1 MQRKLFYYL
10 FLMLLLPMLVFAG
23 TKGKVKGKVTDLQSG
38 EPLIGANVI
47 VDGTSQ
53 GSSTDVNGEFQIQ
66 NLEAGVYVLRSSFI
80 GYQTVTISNVR
91 VNADLTTEMNF
102 QLPAEGI
109 SVGTITIFAPKP
121 LVNKDNTN
129 AVRVTTSED
138 ISAIPVRGVNNIV
151 GLTAGVVIKDNNV
164 FIRGGRLDEVGFYL
178 EGVSINNPM
187 TGGRAVSI
195 SQDALEEIQVQAGG
209 YTAEFGGANSGII
222 RQQFKSGGSQ
232 MKASAEYI
240 TDNVT
245 FKSKDNAFDGKRRL
259 GANWFGYNEMSA
271 VLSGPVFDQ
280 RFKFFGNFNYQYR
293 RDGNPQPYPGIN
305 LGQVVDNIKTNPDT
319 INLVIPAGAMPNS
332 QDQSYIYTGTFN
344 MDFTPVLLR
353 LSGTYT
359 NRNLD
364 AGNFNGLVQDFFN
377 TRVGK
382 IDQTNGTFN
391 LKATHVLSPSMFY
404 EISGGYFLQTSQTY
418 DPYLKD
424 NFWSYGDSVAN
435 AQAGI
440 VWQRSAKDLANSS
453 RNGRYVVPSDK
464 SILGFAFTGDGNIPA
479 NFAKFDRRGLNFS
492 GNLSWLIGK
501 SHSLKIGGE
510 FQQYTLRSWG
520 VGGQSTFA
528 GSLDRAITGGQDEA
542 AAKRSILRDNGI
554 NYYGYDIYGNEYN
567 GDGFDAPHK
576 PVFAAAYIQDKIE
589 YEDLV
594 LNLGLRYDYYDVDN
608 KMLKDAAFPDYSV
621 DRNTGELIAAGWEKV
636 PTFSELSPRLGFSFP
651 VTDKT
656 VFHAQYGKFVQQ
668 TRGLDM
674 YQGYLRTAWELKTGY
689 FFGSPVGKYI
699 KPTHTTQYELGFT
712 QQLTDFMSVDI
723 TGYYKDVK
731 DQVVFFQQGVLKDS
745 KFRAYNTLVNG
756 DFATTKGVELTFTM
770 RRYERLALNGT
781 LAFQDAQGTGSSPN
795 SNRGII
801 GAPLDGVTVFAPKY
815 IAPLDFNNALRANL
829 NLDYRFG
836 ENDGPALLHQF
847 GASLLLTYNSGHP
860 YTRGV
865 GGADLEGEARDR
877 RPVEPLN
884 SSITPSI
891 FQVDLRVD
899 KTISIFDKLSA
910 NIYVQVINL
919 FDTKNIENVFLRTGA
934 PDDDGFLSNPELGG
948 KLVQTNGEAYAQLYR
963 AINIDYSQQ
972 FQNAPFLQ
980 TAPNIYGAP
989 RQIRLGIRL
998 EY

>member
-1 MQRKLFYYL
+1 MQRNIFYYL
-10 FLMLLLPMLVFAG
+10 LFLCLLPALVFAG
-23 TKGKVKGKVTDLQSG
+23 TKGKIKGKVTDLQSG
-38 EPLIGANVI
+38 EPLIGANV
-47 VDGTSQ
+47 VVEGTSL
-53 GSSTDVNGEFQIQ
+53 GGASDVNGGFQVQ
-66 NLEAGVYVLRSSFI
+66 NLEAGVYNLRCSFI
-80 GYQTVTISNVR
+80 GYQTVNISNVR
-91 VNADLTTEMNF
+91 INADLTTEINF

-109 SVGTITIFAPKP
+109 SVGTITIVAPKP

-209 YTAEFGGANSGII
+209 YTAEFGGANSGIV
-222 RQQFKSGGSQ
+222 RQQFKSGGNQ
-232 MKASAEYI
+232 MKASVEYI
-240 TDNVT
+240 TDNLS
-245 FKSKDNAFDGKRRL
+245 FKSKDNAFDGKRTL
-259 GANWFGYNEMSA
+259 GSHWYGYNELSA
-271 VLSGPVFDQ
+271 VLSGPVLDQ

-293 RDGNPQPYPGIN
+293 RDANPQPYPGIN
-305 LGQVVDNIKTNPDT
+305 LGQVVDNIVNNPDT
-319 INLVIPAGAMPNS
+319 INMYIPAGAMPGN
-332 QDQSYIYTGTFN
+332 QDQSFTYTGTLN
-344 MDFTPVLLR
+344 MDFSPIMLR

-364 AGNFNGLVQDFFN
+364 ALRLNGLIQDYFN
-377 TRVGK
+377 TRIGK
-382 IDQTNGTFN
+382 IDQSNGTFN
-391 LKATHVLSPSMFY
+391 LKVTHVLSPSMFY
-404 EISGGYFLQTSQTY
+404 ELSGGYFLQTSEQY
-418 DPYLKD
+418 DPYLKKD
-424 NFWSYGDSVAN
+424 FWAYGDSAAN
-435 AQAGI
+435 AAVGI
-440 VWQRSAKDLANSS
+440 VWQRSAKDLANAA
-453 RNGRYVVPSDK
+453 RHGQYVEPTDK
-464 SILGFAFTGDGNIPA
+464 SILGFAFTGDGAIPT
-479 NFAKFDRRGLNFS
+479 NYTKFDRRGLNFN

-501 SHSLKIGGE
+501 THSVKIGGE
-510 FQQYTLRSWG
+510 FQQYTLRNWA
-520 VGGQSTFA
+520 VAGQSNFA
-528 GSLDRAITGGQDEA
+528 GSLARAIA
-542 AAKRSILRDNGI
+542 AGANETESKESILRDNGI
-554 NYYGYDIYGNEYN
+554 NYYGYDIFGNEYN
-567 GDGFDAPHK
+567 GSGFNAPHK
-576 PVFAAAYIQDKIE
+576 PIFAAAYVQDKIE

-608 KMLKDAAFPDYSV
+608 LMMKDPAFPDYSV
-621 DRNTGELIAAGWEKV
+621 NRETGELIESGWEKV
-636 PTFSELSPRLGFSFP
+636 PTFSEVSPRLGFSFP

-674 YQGYLRTAWELKTGY
+674 YQGYLRTAWEIKTGY
-689 FFGSPVGKYI
+689 FFGAPVGKYI
-699 KPTHTTQYELGFT
+699 KPTRTTQYELGFT
-712 QQLTDFMSVDI
+712 QQLTDFMSVDV

-731 DQVVFFQQGVLKDS
+731 DQVVFFQQTVLNGS
-745 KFRAYNTLVNG
+745 KFKAYNTLVNG

-770 RRYERLALNGT
+770 RRYERLAMNGT

-815 IAPLDFNNALRANL
+815 IAPLEFNNALRANL

-836 ENDGPALLHQF
+836 DNDGPAVLHQF
-847 GASLLLTYNSGHP
+847 GASLLLSYNSGHP

-884 SSITPSI
+884 SSTTPSI

-899 KTISIFDKLSA
+899 KTINLFDKLSA

-948 KLVQTNGEAYAQLYR
+948 KLVQSNGEAYAQLYR
-963 AINIDYSQQ
+963 AINIDYYQQ

>member
-1 MQRKLFYYL
+1 
-10 FLMLLLPMLVFAG
+10 MLVFAG

-53 GSSTDVNGEFQIQ
+53 GGASDVNGEFQVQ
-66 NLEAGVYVLRSSFI
+66 NLEAGVYTLRCSFI
-80 GYQTVTISNVR
+80 GYQTVTIENVR

-109 SVGTITIFAPKP
+109 SVGTITIIAPKP

-187 TGGRAVSI
+187 TGGRAVTI

-222 RQQFKSGGSQ
+222 RQQFKSGGTQ
-232 MKASAEYI
+232 MKASLEYI
-240 TDNVT
+240 TDNFT
-245 FKSKDNAFDGKRRL
+245 FKSKDNAFDGKKRL
-259 GANWFGYNEMSA
+259 GSYWYGYNEMSA

-293 RDGNPQPYPGIN
+293 RDANPQDYPGIN
-305 LGQVVDNIKTNPDT
+305 LGEVVDNIKTNPDS
-319 INLVIPAGAMPNS
+319 INLVVPAGAMHGN
-332 QDQSYIYTGTFN
+332 QDESYTYTGTFN
-344 MDFTPVLLR
+344 MDFSPILVR
-353 LSGTYT
+353 VSGTYT
-359 NRNLD
+359 NRYLD
-364 AGNFNGLVQDFFN
+364 AGVLNGLIWDYFN
-377 TRVGK
+377 TRMGR
-382 IDQTNGTFN
+382 IDQKNGTFN
-391 LKATHVLSPSMFY
+391 IKATHVLSPNMFY
-404 EISGGYFLQTSQTY
+404 EVSGGYFLQTSRTY
-418 DPYLKD
+418 DPYLGD
-424 NFWSYGDSVAN
+424 NFWLYGDSVAN
-435 AQAGI
+435 ANVGV
-440 VWQRSAKDLANSS
+440 VWQRSAKDLANSA
-453 RNGRYVVPSDK
+453 RNGRFVEPTDK
-464 SILGFAFTGDGNIPA
+464 SILGFAFSGDGAVPV
-479 NFAKFDRRGLNFS
+479 NFSKFDRRGLNFN
-492 GNLSWLIGK
+492 GNLSWVIGK

-520 VGGQSTFA
+520 GVGSQSGLA
-528 GSLDRAITGGQDEA
+528 GSLDRALASGEDELT
-542 AAKRSILRDNGI
+542 AKRSILRDNGV
-554 NYYGYDIYGNEYN
+554 NYYGYDIYGNEYD
-567 GDGFDAPHK
+567 GDGFEAPHK

-589 YEDLV
+589 YQDLV
-594 LNLGLRYDYYDVDN
+594 LNLGVRYDYYDVDN
-608 KMLKDAAFPDYSV
+608 MKMKNENYPDLSV
-621 DRNTGELIAAGWEKV
+621 DKNTGELIASGWEKV
-636 PTFSELSPRLGFSFP
+636 PTFSEVSPRLGFSFP

-689 FFGSPVGKYI
+689 FFGAPVGKYI
-699 KPTHTTQYELGFT
+699 KPTRTTQYELGFT
-712 QQLTDFMSVDI
+712 QQLTDFMSVDV

-731 DQVVFFQQGVLKDS
+731 DQVVFYQQGVLTNS
-745 KFRAYNTLVNG
+745 KFKAYNTLING
-756 DFATTKGVELTFTM
+756 DFATTRGVEISFTM

-781 LAFQDAQGTGSSPN
+781 LAFQDAQGTGSSPY

-801 GAPLDGVTVFAPKY
+801 GSPLDGVTVFAPKY
-815 IAPLDFNNALRANL
+815 ISPLEFNNALKANL

-836 ENDGPALLHQF
+836 DNDGPAVLHNF

-860 YTRGV
+860 YTRGE
-865 GGADLEGEARDR
+865 GGSDLEGEARDR

-884 SSITPSI
+884 SSTTPSV

-899 KTISIFDKLSA
+899 KTISLYDKLSA
-910 NIYVQVINL
+910 NIYIQVINL
-919 FDTKNIENVFLRTGA
+919 FDSKNIENVFLRTGA

-948 KLVQTNGEAYAQLYR
+948 KMVQANGEAYAQLYR
-963 AINIDYSQQ
+963 AINIDYYQQ

-980 TAPNIYGAP
+980 TVPNIYGAP